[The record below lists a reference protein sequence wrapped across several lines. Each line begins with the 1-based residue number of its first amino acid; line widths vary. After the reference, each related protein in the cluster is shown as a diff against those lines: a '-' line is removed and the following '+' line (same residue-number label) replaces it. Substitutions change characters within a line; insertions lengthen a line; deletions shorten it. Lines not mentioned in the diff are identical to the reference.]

1 MDIKMKRLLYLT
13 TWDFSDGASSGIT
26 NKIKAQIK
34 AFESYGFLVDYTCI
48 SNGKTI
54 LCKDGQSV
62 SLGRVGK
69 FRKLAANFY
78 LTKRLKQENYDY
90 IYSRYGLAD
99 VFYLKLLKIFA
110 KKNAKIVVEIPSYPY
125 DKECMPGI
133 VWWMLYALDKAC
145 RRKLGL
151 YVNRIATYSEDK
163 YIFNIPTINIYN
175 GIDFSTVKIREP
187 MEPEPMDGIHLIA
200 VAAFAKWH
208 GYDRLL
214 VGLGEYYSKAPQ
226 RRVIFHLVG
235 DGAVRKEYEEI
246 VSKYNIQPYVIF
258 HGMKFGKELDEL
270 YNLCDIGVE
279 NLGSHR
285 SGIYHESTLK
295 SREYG
300 AKGLPF
306 ITSCIVDGFN
316 DAEFVLKFQP
326 NENSIDVEKI
336 VMFYDLMYNGVKK
349 EKIASDI
356 RKLAE
361 QKCSMKQV
369 IEPIVNY
376 YQE

>member
-1 MDIKMKRLLYLT
+1 MLFRSKMKRLLYLT

-26 NKIKAQIK
+26 NKIKAQMK

-151 YVNRIATYSEDK
+151 
-163 YIFNIPTINIYN
+163 
-175 GIDFSTVKIREP
+175 
-187 MEPEPMDGIHLIA
+187 
-200 VAAFAKWH
+200 
-208 GYDRLL
+208 
-214 VGLGEYYSKAPQ
+214 
-226 RRVIFHLVG
+226 
-235 DGAVRKEYEEI
+235 
-246 VSKYNIQPYVIF
+246 
-258 HGMKFGKELDEL
+258 
-270 YNLCDIGVE
+270 
-279 NLGSHR
+279 
-285 SGIYHESTLK
+285 
-295 SREYG
+295 
-300 AKGLPF
+300 
-306 ITSCIVDGFN
+306 
-316 DAEFVLKFQP
+316 
-326 NENSIDVEKI
+326 
-336 VMFYDLMYNGVKK
+336 
-349 EKIASDI
+349 
-356 RKLAE
+356 
-361 QKCSMKQV
+361 
-369 IEPIVNY
+369 
-376 YQE
+376 

>member
-1 MDIKMKRLLYLT
+1 MKRLLYLS
-13 TWDFSDGASSGIT
+13 TWDFSDSLSTGIT
-26 NKIKAQIK
+26 NKIKSQII

-48 SNGKTI
+48 SNGKTVF
-54 LCKDGQSV
+54 CKDGQLV
-62 SLGRVGK
+62 TLGRVGK
-69 FRKLAANFY
+69 FRKLVANFH
-78 LTKRLKQENYDY
+78 LAKQLKQENYDY

-99 VFYLKLLKIFA
+99 VFYLKILKMFA

-125 DKECMPGI
+125 DKECLPGI
-133 VWWMLYALDKAC
+133 VWWMLYTLDKVC

-151 YVNRIATYSEDK
+151 YVNKIATYSDDK
-163 YIFNIPTINIYN
+163 KIFNIPTINIYN
-175 GIDFSTVKIREP
+175 GIDFSTVKIRDTQNKTE
-187 MEPEPMDGIHLIA
+187 EIHLIA

-214 VGLGEYYSKAPQ
+214 VGLGEYYSKERQ
-226 RRVIFHLVG
+226 RKVIFHLVG
-235 DGAVRKEYEEI
+235 DGAAKKEYEEI
-246 VSKYNIQPYVIF
+246 VSKYNIQQYVIF

-279 NLGSHR
+279 NLGFHR
-285 SGIYHESTLK
+285 SGVYHESTLK

-306 ITSCIVDGFN
+306 ITSCIVDGFQ
-316 DAEFVLKFQP
+316 DADFVLKFQP
-326 NENSIDVEKI
+326 NEDSIDVDKI

-361 QKCSMKQV
+361 QRCSMKQV
-369 IEPIVNY
+369 MKPIVNY
-376 YQE
+376 YQG